1 MRLDTLALLMNDF
14 QMRTFQTKFLVLLE
28 NITVPFIIC
37 FSYSLNGFSIYVL
50 DVTLCIEDKLALKIR

>member
-1 MRLDTLALLMNDF
+1 MRLDTLALLINDF
-14 QMRTFQTKFLVLLE
+14 QMQAFQIKFVLLE